1 MPRPR
6 RDVLS
11 CTTSTTTNPQLSF
24 GFTKIVGYVL
34 LRLET
39 VKCVE
44 CLCSTLGSA
53 SEKVRPNVLSPVC
66 FSQAAG
72 PWTRALATNHRPVRP
87 HERIDLRDSWRG
99 VALSTLSAKHGSP
112 PPWGRP
118 TSSLLHRATSVCL
131 PESPGRCTL
140 ESETPRE
147 PSVRP
152 EKFVSGQSPRLASS
166 ACRPS
171 GPCSA
176 PRRIA
181 YLVACSDKL

>member
-1 MPRPR
+1 M
-6 RDVLS
+6 
-11 CTTSTTTNPQLSF
+11 C
-24 GFTKIVGYVL
+24 
-34 LRLET
+34 
-39 VKCVE
+39 E
-44 CLCSTLGSA
+44 CLCLTLGSA

-72 PWTRALATNHRPVRP
+72 PWDTRNRNQPSARSPARENRSSGFLA
-87 HERIDLRDSWRG
+87 WCC
-99 VALSTLSAKHGSP
+99 TLNSSAKHGSP
-112 PPWGRP
+112 PPWGGP

-131 PESPGRCTL
+131 PESPGLRTL

-152 EKFVSGQSPRLASS
+152 EKFVSSQSPRLALST
-166 ACRPS
+166 CRPR